1 MNIISIDLGTTNIK
15 VSAYD
20 RELRPV
26 TTLSAAVSYDRDGDI
41 VEFDCE
47 AYFDSIAEMIR
58 LAASAGKEANSGD
71 VAQIVLTGQAE
82 SLILLGSDGRP
93 VHPAISW
100 MDMRSRKE
108 CGRLAKVFPADVCY
122 RITGQ
127 PELIPTWPVTKM
139 LWMRE
144 HKPEIFRGTAH
155 YLLLKDYIIYR
166 LCGRMA
172 GDYSIYSF
180 SHYFD
185 IVNKCYWEDILS
197 YCGVGLSQLPEVLPP
212 CTVAGLLL
220 PGLAKPDCGLT
231 ADTKINVGTLDH
243 FAGMI
248 GTGNIQ
254 EGLVSE
260 SAGTV
265 LSIAAMVKEPLFDD
279 SRLPLN
285 CGPFPGTYVLLPVC
299 ESGGFSLEWYKN
311 GFLEHDSFSRINQ
324 VIEGRPRKTA
334 PIFLP
339 YLTGVNAPDFNENAS
354 GVFFGLRASHDKYDL
369 ALAIMEGVACLLKKN
384 LDYMAGA
391 GIRINKII
399 STGGGAKSP
408 LWTQIKSDI
417 TGQVI
422 EVPDNEEA
430 PCLGAA
436 MIGAVSEGTFGS
448 YEEAVG
454 KCVSIKRRYEPD
466 CRTEY
471 EDTYGIFTE
480 LYGALGKVYELDGR
494 RRYS

>member
-15 VSAYD
+15 VSVYD
-20 RELRPV
+20 QG
-26 TTLSAAVSYDRDGDI
+26 LSPLCLLSETVQYNRNGDF

-47 AYFDSIAEMIR
+47 AYFASIAGMIR
-58 LAASAGKEANSGD
+58 QAAGTGKEANGQD

-82 SLILLGSDGRP
+82 SLIMLDAEGHP
-93 VHPAISW
+93 AYPAISW
-100 MDMRSRKE
+100 MDMRSRCE
-108 CGRLAKVFPADVCY
+108 CEQLAAVFSPDICY
-122 RITGQ
+122 HTTGQ
-127 PELIPTWPVTKM
+127 PELIPTWPITKM
-139 LWMRE
+139 LWMKE
-144 HKPEIFRGTAH
+144 HKPEIFQKIST

-185 IVNKCYWEDILS
+185 ITNKCYWEEILTF
-197 YCGVGLSQLPEVLPP
+197 CGVRLDQLPEILPP
-212 CTVAGLLL
+212 CSIAGAMLPELADVTAGL
-220 PGLAKPDCGLT
+220 T
-231 ADTKINVGTLDH
+231 EHTKINVGTLDH

-248 GTGNIQ
+248 GTGNIR

-265 LSIAAMVKEPLFDD
+265 LSIAAMVREPAFDD

-311 GFLEHDSFSRINQ
+311 HFLEDVSFAQINQ
-324 VIEGRPRKTA
+324 VIESRPHNV
-334 PIFLP
+334 PPVFLP

-354 GVFFGLRASHDKYDL
+354 GVFFGLHAAHDKYDM
-369 ALAIMEGVACLLKKN
+369 ARAIMEGVACLLKKN
-384 LDYMAGA
+384 LNYMADA
-391 GIRINKII
+391 GIHINKII

-422 EVPDNEEA
+422 EIPENEEA

-436 MIGAVSEGTFGS
+436 MIGAVCEGYFDS
-448 YEEAVG
+448 YDEAVE
-454 KCVSIKRRYEPD
+454 KCVAIKRKYEPSGE
-466 CRTEY
+466 RQYQE
-471 EDTYGIFTE
+471 TYKIFTQ
-480 LYGALGKVYELDGR
+480 LYDALAGVYQSDAVR
-494 RRYS
+494 RTL